1 VTQTPTISPTFSVS
15 PTKNVQFYQQPAPVL
30 LEGIYPNP
38 FSDTAKIYFNLR
50 VAAHLRLQFYN
61 VAGEPVYHLELD
73 AQAGQNQA
81 LWQGINQVGARCAS
95 GVYIL
100 HLTAL
105 GTDDSTG
112 DFWANLVIMR

>member
-1 VTQTPTISPTFSVS
+1 MSPTHAVL
-15 PTKNVQFYQQPAPVL
+15 FYQQPALVVDK
-30 LEGIYPNP
+30 GIYPNP

-100 HLTAL
+100 HLAAV
-105 GTDDSTG
+105 GTDDSKG
-112 DFWANLVIMR
+112 DFWADLVIMR